1 MEFLSNANNINKNQ
15 HISKSFS
22 SPGKND
28 KNNRTEVF
36 SIEAENIAQRKE
48 KTEVEASLISNEVQ
62 TTLIGV
68 QEQQSESV
76 KSEELFLSTTKGA
89 VKVNLDEYFS
99 PPKNQGRINL
109 DEIPLLLPNVENLKA
124 LSVHAEERFNEL
136 LEKYNIPHAPEK
148 ITYNSEGKIILPNDY
163 PYSNELKQ
171 ALKENEGIDRELRTL
186 HALTSHFAEIQKSI
200 PFHEEFSKAETR
212 VVEEAIVAKYS
223 HLFDDNRNYSSITL
237 SFKDETLNLLA
248 DGKTI
253 KLA

>member
-15 HISKSFS
+15 YIRANLS

-48 KTEVEASLISNEVQ
+48 KTEVEASIISNEVQ

-76 KSEELFLSTTKGA
+76 KSQELILSTTKGA

-109 DEIPLLLPNVENLKA
+109 DEIPLLLPNAENLKA

-136 LEKYNIPHAPEK
+136 LEKYNIPHAPEE

-212 VVEEAIVAKYS
+212 VEEEAIVAKYS

>member
-1 MEFLSNANNINKNQ
+1 MQLHASTLNVQSYQLLTSQKTISPTDLQKNKAEKFAI
-15 HISKSFS
+15 H
-22 SPGKND
+22 
-28 KNNRTEVF
+28 E
-36 SIEAENIAQRKE
+36 ENISQSKE
-48 KTEVEASLISNEVQ
+48 KPVSQLVTNDVQKTLLALQEKQTAS
-62 TTLIGV
+62 
-68 QEQQSESV
+68 QSSQPV
-76 KSEELFLSTTKGA
+76 ILSTSKGA
-89 VKVNLDEYFS
+89 QEINLDEYFS
-99 PPKNQGRINL
+99 PNPKKERINL
-109 DEIPLLLPNVENLKA
+109 DDIQFLLPNAENLKA
-124 LSVHAEERFNEL
+124 LTAHAEERFNEL
-136 LEKYNIPHAPEK
+136 LEKYNIPHAPEE

-212 VVEEAIVAKYS
+212 VEEEAIVAKYS